1 MNVFVKSDDQSQTSL
16 RFGMARKGR
25 MKSNVFVK
33 PDDQSQNYLSV
44 GVGGKDRKKGNCFS
58 HVTMLCILAFVTTL
72 SALASSPPNDV
83 WQSHAQDVNQT
94 MEASLSNQTLTIHLR
109 KMERLFSPRM

>member
-1 MNVFVKSDDQSQTSL
+1 MDI
-16 RFGMARKGR
+16 
-25 MKSNVFVK
+25 FVK
-33 PDDQSQNYLSV
+33 PDDQSQTCLRFGMARKS
-44 GVGGKDRKKGNCFS
+44 RKKGNCFS

-83 WQSHAQDVNQT
+83 WQSHAQDVNQAMENFIEAADEYD